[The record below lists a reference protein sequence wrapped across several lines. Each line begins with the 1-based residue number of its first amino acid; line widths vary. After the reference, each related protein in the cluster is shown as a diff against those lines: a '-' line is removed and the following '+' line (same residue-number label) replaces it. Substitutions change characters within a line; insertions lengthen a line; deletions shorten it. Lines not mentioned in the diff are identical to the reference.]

1 MTIEQAWLPEQH
13 LADPKL
19 TRPFSS
25 ILKAWCENWFAEDK
39 WTAGKHWVRELP
51 SAQASE
57 TIVFELESGLQCLVA
72 DRGRLAVAAAM
83 LSLPVDK
90 GSPARADAQLIAKI
104 AEKALADLGDKL
116 CAVSAAAK
124 QVNVPASFYI
134 PNDWPSYRLD
144 ICREDL
150 QPILSLRADKQL
162 LVRIAESLAPLPRAL
177 PDVWNRDEAIAIKK
191 VRIGARIGAAKLTL
205 AELRGLGIGDV
216 IALDQSLHSNL
227 ALMVDDVEALP
238 SAFMLKTEQEILQ
251 LQLTR
256 SIS

>member
-13 LADPKL
+13 LA
-19 TRPFSS
+19 
-25 ILKAWCENWFAEDK
+25 
-39 WTAGKHWVRELP
+39 
-51 SAQASE
+51 
-57 TIVFELESGLQCLVA
+57 
-72 DRGRLAVAAAM
+72 
-83 LSLPVDK
+83 
-90 GSPARADAQLIAKI
+90 
-104 AEKALADLGDKL
+104 
-116 CAVSAAAK
+116 
-124 QVNVPASFYI
+124 
-134 PNDWPSYRLD
+134 
-144 ICREDL
+144 DL